1 MFLGDWQRRP
11 CHRKEPAIP
20 PSFAPLLFRLDV
32 LCFGLKCPLGRSFVT
47 EGNGHVIDPAGEARR
62 ALQAVVA
69 AHGTQALSN
78 PVIMDEICRERLGGL
93 PGEAILIGT
102 AARSDVPVLLRERIG
117 REGTYGAIQSV
128 AATLAQA
135 HALDLAACLWV
146 VREFARALGF
156 VASGGTQPT
165 ARAGSGPVSGAG
177 GLTDR
182 DDAMPPGGAAPPGGP
197 AGGVPAGGVPP
208 GGAAPP
214 GGSAGGGPGGGVPG
228 GGVPAAGP
236 VPGRSP
242 GGWVPSRNV
251 LGIAAAIALVAVYL
265 GVAAAAHVSPFL
277 AKTVASS
284 TSQSQG
290 NVGNSS
296 PVGSPDPA
304 PDPDPDPDPTPP
316 SPFDTLLNMIPSNVQ
331 GTSNNCS
338 NDGTAFGAT
347 AVADCTGLQGLAAT
361 AIIYYLFSDTS
372 ALSKGFSAF
381 LTKSDFPA
389 SAQSCTTNNQ
399 FSDFITNCRNT
410 YTSTSPATSGSIA
423 EYIDKDNDPVIV
435 STDNKQLVL
444 AVLFG
449 TYDENLLAYWQPLQW
464 IYS

>member
-1 MFLGDWQRRP
+1 
-11 CHRKEPAIP
+11 
-20 PSFAPLLFRLDV
+20 
-32 LCFGLKCPLGRSFVT
+32 VT

-78 PVIMDEICRERLGGL
+78 PVIMDEISRERLGGL

-102 AARSDVPVLLRERIG
+102 AARSDVPALLRERIG

-177 GLTDR
+177 GLTDQG
-182 DDAMPPGGAAPPGGP
+182 DAIPPGGAAPAGEP
-197 AGGVPAGGVPP
+197 AGGVPAGGGPAGGMPP
-208 GGAAPP
+208 GGVPP
-214 GGSAGGGPGGGVPG
+214 GGGPGGGVPG
-228 GGVPAAGP
+228 GGVPAGGVPAGGGPAGGVPGAGP
-236 VPGRSP
+236 APGRSP

-265 GVAAAAHVSPFL
+265 GVAAAAHVSPFS

-284 TSQSQG
+284 TSQGQG

-296 PVGSPDPA
+296 PIGSPDPA

-372 ALSKGFSAF
+372 ALGKGFSAF

-410 YTSTSPATSGSIA
+410 YTSTSPATTGSIA

-435 STDNKQLVL
+435 STDNKQLVM
-444 AVLFG
+444 AVLIG
-449 TYDENLLAYWQPLQW
+449 TNDANLLAYWQPLQW
-464 IYS
+464 INS

>member
-1 MFLGDWQRRP
+1 
-11 CHRKEPAIP
+11 
-20 PSFAPLLFRLDV
+20 
-32 LCFGLKCPLGRSFVT
+32 VT

-78 PVIMDEICRERLGGL
+78 AVIMDGICRDRLGGL

-102 AARSDVPVLLRERIG
+102 AVRSDVPALLRERIG
-117 REGTYGAIQSV
+117 REGTYGAVQSV

-135 HALDLAACLWV
+135 HALDLAASLWV

-165 ARAGSGPVSGAG
+165 AGSGPGSGAG
-177 GLTDR
+177 GLTDQG
-182 DDAMPPGGAAPPGGP
+182 DAMPA
-197 AGGVPAGGVPP
+197 

-214 GGSAGGGPGGGVPG
+214 GGSGGGAPAGGGPAGGGPAG
-228 GGVPAAGP
+228 GGPAAGP
-236 VPGRSP
+236 VPGRPP
-242 GGWVPSRNV
+242 GRWVPSRNL

-265 GVAAAAHVSPFL
+265 GVAAAAHVSPFP

-284 TSQSQG
+284 TSQGQRSAG
-290 NVGNSS
+290 NPS

-304 PDPDPDPDPTPP
+304 PDPDPDPDPDPTPP
-316 SPFDTLLNMIPSNVQ
+316 SAYDTLLNLIPSSVQ
-331 GTSNNCS
+331 GSNNDCS

-347 AVADCTGLQGLAAT
+347 AVAECTRLQGLAAT
-361 AIIYYLFSDTS
+361 NIIYYLFSDTS
-372 ALSKGFSAF
+372 ALSNGFSAF

-389 SAQSCTTNNQ
+389 STQSCTTNNK
-399 FSDFITNCRNT
+399 FSDFITNCRDT
-410 YTSTSPATSGSIA
+410 YTSTAPATSGSVA

-435 STDNKQLVL
+435 STDNRQLVM
-444 AVLFG
+444 AVLIG
-449 TYDENLLAYWQPLQW
+449 TNDDDLLAYWQPLQW
-464 IYS
+464 INS

>member
-1 MFLGDWQRRP
+1 
-11 CHRKEPAIP
+11 
-20 PSFAPLLFRLDV
+20 
-32 LCFGLKCPLGRSFVT
+32 VT

-78 PVIMDEICRERLGGL
+78 AVIMDEIGRDRLGGL

-102 AARSDVPVLLRERIG
+102 AARSDVPALLRERIG

-135 HALDLAACLWV
+135 HGLDPAACLWV

-177 GLTDR
+177 GLTDHG
-182 DDAMPPGGAAPPGGP
+182 DAMPPGGAAPPGRPSGGVP
-197 AGGVPAGGVPP
+197 AGGVPAGGVP
-208 GGAAPP
+208 
-214 GGSAGGGPGGGVPG
+214 
-228 GGVPAAGP
+228 AAGP
-236 VPGRSP
+236 APGR
-242 GGWVPSRNV
+242 WVPSRNV

-265 GVAAAAHVSPFL
+265 GVAAAAHLSPFP
-277 AKTVASS
+277 AKTVVSS
-284 TSQSQG
+284 TSQGG
-290 NVGNSS
+290 NVGNPS
-296 PVGSPDPA
+296 PVGSPDPS

-316 SPFDTLLNMIPSNVQ
+316 SAYDTLLNMIPGSVRGN
-331 GTSNNCS
+331 TNDCS

-347 AVADCTGLQGLAAT
+347 AVAECTGLQGLAAT
-361 AIIYYLFSDTS
+361 NIIYYLFSDTS
-372 ALSKGFSAF
+372 ALGKGFTAF

-399 FSDFITNCRNT
+399 FNDFITNCRST
-410 YTSTSPATSGSIA
+410 YTSSSPATSGSVA
-423 EYIDKDNDPVIV
+423 EYVDKDNDPVIV
-435 STDNKQLVL
+435 STDKRQLVM
-444 AVLFG
+444 AVLVG
-449 TYDENLLAYWQPLQW
+449 TNDNDLLAYWQPLQW
-464 IYS
+464 INS

>member
-1 MFLGDWQRRP
+1 M
-11 CHRKEPAIP
+11 
-20 PSFAPLLFRLDV
+20 
-32 LCFGLKCPLGRSFVT
+32 T

-78 PVIMDEICRERLGGL
+78 AVIMDEICRDRLGGL

-102 AARSDVPVLLRERIG
+102 AARSDVPALLRERIG

-135 HALDLAACLWV
+135 HALDLAASLWV

-165 ARAGSGPVSGAG
+165 ARAGSGPGSGAG
-177 GLTDR
+177 GLTDQGDTMPPER
-182 DDAMPPGGAAPPGGP
+182 AAPPGGPAGGGP
-197 AGGVPAGGVPP
+197 AGGVPAGGGP
-208 GGAAPP
+208 
-214 GGSAGGGPGGGVPG
+214 AGGGPAGGGPAG
-228 GGVPAAGP
+228 GGPAGGGPAGGMPAAGP
-236 VPGRSP
+236 APGRPP

-284 TSQSQG
+284 TSQGQG
-290 NVGNSS
+290 NVGNTS

-331 GTSNNCS
+331 GTSHNCS

-361 AIIYYLFSDTS
+361 ATIYYLFSDTS
-372 ALSKGFSAF
+372 ALSNGFSAF

-389 SAQSCTTNNQ
+389 SAQSCTTNKQ
-399 FSDFITNCRNT
+399 FSDFITNCRDT
-410 YTSTSPATSGSIA
+410 YTSTAPATSGSIA

-435 STDNKQLVL
+435 STDKRQLVM
-444 AVLFG
+444 AVLIG
-449 TYDENLLAYWQPLQW
+449 TNDANLLAYWQQLQW
-464 IYS
+464 INS

>member
-1 MFLGDWQRRP
+1 M
-11 CHRKEPAIP
+11 
-20 PSFAPLLFRLDV
+20 
-32 LCFGLKCPLGRSFVT
+32 T

-78 PVIMDEICRERLGGL
+78 AVIMDEMCLDRLGGL
-93 PGEAILIGT
+93 PGEAILIGS
-102 AARSDVPVLLRERIG
+102 AARSDVPALLRERIA

-128 AATLAQA
+128 AATMAQA
-135 HALDLAACLWV
+135 HGLDPAASLWV

-165 ARAGSGPVSGAG
+165 AREMGSGSGPVSGAG
-177 GLTDR
+177 GLTDQG
-182 DDAMPPGGAAPPGGP
+182 DAMPPGGAAPPGGP
-197 AGGVPAGGVPP
+197 AGGVPAGGVPAGGAPAGGMPP
-208 GGAAPP
+208 GGAPP
-214 GGSAGGGPGGGVPG
+214 GGAPPGGMPP
-228 GGVPAAGP
+228 GGVPAAGRP
-236 VPGRSP
+236 PGR
-242 GGWVPSRNV
+242 WVPSRNV

-265 GVAAAAHVSPFL
+265 GVAAAAHLSPFP

-284 TSQSQG
+284 TSQGHG
-290 NVGNSS
+290 NVGNPS

-331 GTSNNCS
+331 GTSSNCS
-338 NDGTAFGAT
+338 NNGTAFGAT

-399 FSDFITNCRNT
+399 FSDFITNCRDT
-410 YTSTSPATSGSIA
+410 YTSSSPATSGSVA
-423 EYIDKDNDPVIV
+423 EYVDKDSDPVIV
-435 STDNKQLVL
+435 STDNRQLVM
-444 AVLFG
+444 AVLIG
-449 TYDENLLAYWQPLQW
+449 TNDANLLAYWQPLQW
-464 IYS
+464 INS

>member
-1 MFLGDWQRRP
+1 
-11 CHRKEPAIP
+11 
-20 PSFAPLLFRLDV
+20 
-32 LCFGLKCPLGRSFVT
+32 VT

-197 AGGVPAGGVPP
+197 AGGVPAGGVPAGGVPP

-347 AVADCTGLQGLAAT
+347 AVADCTGLQGPAAT

-435 STDNKQLVL
+435 STDNKQLVM
-444 AVLFG
+444 AVLIG
-449 TYDENLLAYWQPLQW
+449 TNDENLLAYWQPLQW
-464 IYS
+464 INS